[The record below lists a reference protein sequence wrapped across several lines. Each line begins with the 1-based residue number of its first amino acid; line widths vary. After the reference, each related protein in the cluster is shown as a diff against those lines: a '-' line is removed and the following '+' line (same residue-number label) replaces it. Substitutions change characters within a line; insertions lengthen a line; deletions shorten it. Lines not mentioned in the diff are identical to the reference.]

1 MSLLSPADQEKLRES
16 FAEMTAPVRVL
27 FFTQTLDCEACVQT
41 RRILDELPALS
52 DKIAIEE
59 VNFVLDK
66 DKVAQY
72 GIDRVPALA
81 LVTQDAAGAPRD
93 TRIRFLGTP
102 AGYEFVSLVQA
113 LLLAGGH
120 ASSLTPE
127 NRARVAAVNT
137 PTTIQVFSTPT

>member
-1 MSLLSPADQEKLRES
+1 MSLLSTADQEKLRAS
-16 FAEMTAPVRVL
+16 FDEMTHPVRVL
-27 FFTQTLDCEACVQT
+27 FFTQTLDCEPCLQT
-41 RRILDELPALS
+41 RQILDELPLLS

-59 VNFVLDK
+59 VNFILDK

-81 LVTQDAAGAPRD
+81 LLGTDAAGEPRD

-102 AGYEFVSLVQA
+102 SGYEFVSLVQA
-113 LLLAGGH
+113 VMLAGGH
-120 ASSLTPE
+120 ASNLTPA
-127 NRARVAAVNT
+127 NRARVEAVTT